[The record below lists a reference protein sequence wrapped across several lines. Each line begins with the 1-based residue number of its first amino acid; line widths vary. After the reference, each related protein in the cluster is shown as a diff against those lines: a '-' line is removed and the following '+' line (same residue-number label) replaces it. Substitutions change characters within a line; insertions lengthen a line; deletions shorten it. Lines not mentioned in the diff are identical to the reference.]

1 MGRKTPKI
9 APSPWDFVTLPE
21 EDRATIIGN
30 MPRKTGKDR
39 SRCSGDMLADGH
51 TYTHTHRFAL
61 ITILRHSCRW
71 RSNNAV
77 VFLGLKY
84 LHSLQIR
91 DIARGIFQMLRDRFK
106 EFARDTESIGQER
119 VAAVNEVC
127 DRLISGGH
135 SDAAVIAE
143 WKDTINELWADLL
156 EMIDTRTQMLAAS
169 YELFKFYND
178 CKELLERIRVS
189 LSWS

>member
-1 MGRKTPKI
+1 
-9 APSPWDFVTLPE
+9 
-21 EDRATIIGN
+21 
-30 MPRKTGKDR
+30 
-39 SRCSGDMLADGH
+39 
-51 TYTHTHRFAL
+51 
-61 ITILRHSCRW
+61 
-71 RSNNAV
+71 
-77 VFLGLKY
+77 
-84 LHSLQIR
+84 
-91 DIARGIFQMLRDRFK
+91 MLRDRFK

-127 DRLISGGH
+127 DRLISSGH

-178 CKELLERIRVS
+178 CKELLERIRVCFFYS
-189 LSWS
+189 CHSTFSVYITYLIITAYLTVS

>member
-1 MGRKTPKI
+1 
-9 APSPWDFVTLPE
+9 L
-21 EDRATIIGN
+21 
-30 MPRKTGKDR
+30 
-39 SRCSGDMLADGH
+39 C
-51 TYTHTHRFAL
+51 
-61 ITILRHSCRW
+61 
-71 RSNNAV
+71 
-77 VFLGLKY
+77 
-84 LHSLQIR
+84 
-91 DIARGIFQMLRDRFK
+91 FQMLRDRFK

-119 VAAVNEVC
+119 VAVVNEVC

-178 CKELLERIRVS
+178 CKELLERIRVRYFTTP
-189 LSWS
+189 

>member
-1 MGRKTPKI
+1 
-9 APSPWDFVTLPE
+9 
-21 EDRATIIGN
+21 
-30 MPRKTGKDR
+30 
-39 SRCSGDMLADGH
+39 
-51 TYTHTHRFAL
+51 
-61 ITILRHSCRW
+61 
-71 RSNNAV
+71 
-77 VFLGLKY
+77 
-84 LHSLQIR
+84 
-91 DIARGIFQMLRDRFK
+91 MLRDRFK

-119 VAAVNEVC
+119 VAVVNEVC
-127 DRLISGGH
+127 DRLISSGH

-189 LSWS
+189 LYRSCHHIIHLRTMPSLCISFTGCSSSAVTFLTKCSV

>member
-1 MGRKTPKI
+1 MKITPWFKYEVAKTSTSSQGR
-9 APSPWDFVTLPE
+9 
-21 EDRATIIGN
+21 
-30 MPRKTGKDR
+30 R
-39 SRCSGDMLADGH
+39 SLS
-51 TYTHTHRFAL
+51 
-61 ITILRHSCRW
+61 S
-71 RSNNAV
+71 S
-77 VFLGLKY
+77 LGLKNMCL
-84 LHSLQIR
+84 LHVL
-91 DIARGIFQMLRDRFK
+91 QMLRDRFK

-127 DRLISGGH
+127 DRLISSGH

-189 LSWS
+189 SFLSHSLMVCFYTFPSLYTSSGCSSLVVTCLTIVCKVGSNPW